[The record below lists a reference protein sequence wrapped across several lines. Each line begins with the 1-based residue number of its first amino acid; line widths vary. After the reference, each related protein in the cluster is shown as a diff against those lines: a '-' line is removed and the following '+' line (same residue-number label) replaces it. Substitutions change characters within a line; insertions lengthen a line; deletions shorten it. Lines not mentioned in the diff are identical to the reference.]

1 MKALIGKK
9 IGMTQAFDEFGRV
22 VPLTVIE
29 AGPCVVVQRKTEKLD
44 GYSAVQMAFGKKKR
58 PNKPLSGHFKRAGFE
73 EVGRVLREF
82 RVVDE
87 SSSPAMGSTVTVSVF
102 APGDRVKVTGRSK
115 GRGFAGSGKRWGF
128 SGGNETHGCKSHRT
142 PGSMGCA
149 STPSRTFRGR
159 RLPGRMG
166 NARVTVRNL
175 TVHGVDEE
183 RNLVLIRGAVP
194 GARNT
199 LVTIRGGDN

>member
-9 IGMTQAFDEFGRV
+9 IGMTQAFDDSGHV
-22 VPLTVIE
+22 VPVTVIE
-29 AGPCVVVQRKTEKLD
+29 AGPCVVVQRKTAKRD
-44 GYSAVQMAFGKKKR
+44 GYNAVQISFGRQKR
-58 PNKPLSGHFKRAGFE
+58 PNKPSVGHFKHAGLD
-73 EVGRVLREF
+73 EVGYVLKEF
-82 RVVDE
+82 RISDARE
-87 SSSPAMGSTVTVSVF
+87 APDQGTILTVSVF
-102 APGDRVKVTGRSK
+102 SPGDRVKVTGRSK
-115 GRGFAGSGKRWGF
+115 GRGFAGGGKRWGF

-149 STPSRTFRGR
+149 ATPSRTFPGR

-166 NARVTVRNL
+166 NARVTIRNL

-194 GARNT
+194 GARNG
-199 LVTIRGGDN
+199 VVMICGGDS

>member
-9 IGMTQAFDEFGRV
+9 IGMTQAFDESGHV
-22 VPLTVIE
+22 VPVTVIE
-29 AGPCVVVQRKTEKLD
+29 AGPCVVVQRKTEELD
-44 GYSAVQMAFGKKKR
+44 GYNAVQMSFGKKKR
-58 PNKPLSGHFKRAGFE
+58 PNKPISGHFQRAGVD

-82 RVVDE
+82 RIFDGSDTPE
-87 SSSPAMGSTVTVSVF
+87 MGTTVTVSVF
-102 APGDRVKVTGRSK
+102 APGDLVKVTGRSK
-115 GRGFAGSGKRWGF
+115 GRGFAGGGKRWGF

-175 TVHGVDEE
+175 MVHGVDEE
-183 RNLVLIRGAVP
+183 RNLVFIRGAVP
-194 GARNT
+194 GARNAF
-199 LVTIRGGDN
+199 VTIRGGGN

>member
-9 IGMTQAFDEFGRV
+9 IGMTQAFDDSGHV
-22 VPLTVIE
+22 VPVTVIE
-29 AGPCVVVQRKTEKLD
+29 AGPCVVVQRKTTKRD
-44 GYSAVQMAFGKKKR
+44 GYSAVQISFGRRKR
-58 PNKPLSGHFKRAGFE
+58 PNKPTVGHFKRAGLAE
-73 EVGRVLREF
+73 AGYVLKEF
-82 RVVDE
+82 RVSDE
-87 SSSPAMGSTVTVSVF
+87 KEAPDRGVILTVSVF

-115 GRGFAGSGKRWGF
+115 GRGFAGGGKRWGF
-128 SGGNETHGCKSHRT
+128 
-142 PGSMGCA
+142 P
-149 STPSRTFRGR
+149 GR

-194 GARNT
+194 GARNG
-199 LVTIRGGDN
+199 VVMISGGDS